1 MGSLKIQDVVAQ
13 SVGWGLQVCLESTD
27 GVNNMLGL
35 LNIAGGIQDG
45 DTHYNR

>member
-27 GVNNMLGL
+27 GVNVLTCWG
-35 LNIAGGIQDG
+35 IAGGIQDG
-45 DTHYNR
+45 DIKL